1 MPRREALDG
10 SLKSLLAGFLEFI
23 ALNRNQSP
31 HTVRAYESDLTQF
44 IGWAAT
50 ASGRKRA
57 ELTPADLSLANLRGF
72 LAELHARGISRASVA
87 RKLSAAR
94 AFARHL
100 RREGALDDDPAA
112 LLGAPKLDRKIP
124 RHLDVSEM
132 ERLLETPDTSH
143 PLGRRDRAILELF
156 YASGLRLSELVG
168 LDLDSINLPGRMV
181 RVLGKGRKERIVPFN
196 RSTAD
201 ALHAWLRDREVVASG
216 AFLQSLR
223 ERRRA
228 GTDRAEPAPE
238 PRPAAHDPAASAKRS
253 RQSARPALFLN
264 YRGGRFDRPQRAPA
278 RRALRRAMQRAIR
291 HQPARAPA
299 FVRNPPAASRRRPA
313 RDSGVARTRQP
324 EHHAALHA
332 RERGVPDGRV
342 QEVASQGLMELRA
355 TSYELRARSEKLRR
369 ATNDE
374 QDQDAFSSSLVA
386 RNS

>member
-10 SLKSLLAGFLEFI
+10 SLKSQLAGFLEFI
-23 ALNRNQSP
+23 ALNRNQSA

-50 ASGRKRA
+50 ASGRRRA

-156 YASGLRLSELVG
+156 YASGLRLNELVG
-168 LDLDSINLPGRMV
+168 LDLESINLPGRMV

-201 ALHAWLRDREVVASG
+201 AIHAWLRDREVVASG
-216 AFLQSLR
+216 AFFQSLR

-228 GTDRAEPAPE
+228 ASDRPEPAPE
-238 PRPAAHDPAASAKRS
+238 RRPAAREVAASAKRS
-253 RQSARPALFLN
+253 RQSDRQALFLN
-264 YRGGRFDRPQRAPA
+264 YRGGR
-278 RRALRRAMQRAIR
+278 L
-291 HQPARAPA
+291 
-299 FVRNPPAASRRRPA
+299 
-313 RDSGVARTRQP
+313 T
-324 EHHAALHA
+324 
-332 RERGVPDGRV
+332 GRSV
-342 QEVASQGLMELRA
+342 HR
-355 TSYELRARSEKLRR
+355 
-369 ATNDE
+369 
-374 QDQDAFSSSLVA
+374 LVA
-386 RNS
+386 RYVARCSARFGISPHALRHSFATHLLQAGADLRAIQELLGHVNLSTTQRYTHVNVAYLMDVYKKSHPKA